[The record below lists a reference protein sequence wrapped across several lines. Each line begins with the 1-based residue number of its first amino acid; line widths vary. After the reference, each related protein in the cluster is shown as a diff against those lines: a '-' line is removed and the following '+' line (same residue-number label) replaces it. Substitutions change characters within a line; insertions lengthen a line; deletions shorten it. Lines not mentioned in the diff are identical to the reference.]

1 MERVPCRPCIVLS
14 GFTHLNEKEIKMKM
28 SHILLSAAVSLAFSG
43 AAFAQSAPVKKAD
56 GVLVTS
62 AGMTVYT
69 FDKDTEGKSACAG
82 GCVALWP
89 VVSAGEGK
97 LSPPYGSIT
106 REDGAKQLTYK
117 GKPLY
122 TFVQDKNPGDRN
134 GDNVKDIWHVVK
146 D

>member
-1 MERVPCRPCIVLS
+1 MKLS
-14 GFTHLNEKEIKMKM
+14 
-28 SHILLSAAVSLAFSG
+28 SLLFSAV
-43 AAFAQSAPVKKAD
+43 AAFAFSNAAMAKDAPVMKAD
-56 GVLVTS
+56 GILVNH

-69 FDKDTEGKSACAG
+69 FDKDVADNGKSACYG

-89 VVSAGEGK
+89 VVSAGDGK
-97 LSPPYGSIT
+97 LSAPYGSIT
-106 REDGAKQLTYK
+106 RDDGVKQLTYK

-122 TFVQDKNPGDRN
+122 TFVQDKKAGDRN